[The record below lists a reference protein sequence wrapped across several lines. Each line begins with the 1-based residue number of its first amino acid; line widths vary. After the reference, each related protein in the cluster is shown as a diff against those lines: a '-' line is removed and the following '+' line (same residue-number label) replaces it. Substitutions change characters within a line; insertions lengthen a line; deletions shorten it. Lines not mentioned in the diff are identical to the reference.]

1 MTLRVVVADDQA
13 LVRVG
18 FCGIIAATPG
28 FTVVGEA
35 GNGAEAVEA
44 ARRTSPDVILM
55 DVRMPV
61 MDGIEATRRITASS
75 DVRALILTTFDLD
88 EYVFAA
94 LRAGASGF
102 LLKDTLPADLLTAIR
117 VVAAGEALLAPSVT
131 RRLIGEFTR
140 TPPGTGPTLHTTA
153 QAGGTGSSCDRL
165 QRVLTERE
173 LEVLTMV
180 ARGMSNAEI
189 AEELTISPAT
199 AKTHV
204 AHLLTKLDAR
214 DRIQLVIIAY
224 QSGLVA
230 VLARGLVREVAPVVL
245 KDETDRGEHGEQQPD
260 QEEPPSDREAD
271 RGRGRGQAHEQR
283 PPAVR
288 AEEPDLSG
296 ALLDLGVVVVFGAP
310 RQAAPGEQHVEADEH
325 GETDGERERHGPGRL
340 LRDVPVHDV
349 GTAEEE
355 PAP

>member
-1 MTLRVVVADDQA
+1 MTEASAGPLRVVVADDQA

-28 FTVVGEA
+28 FAVVGEA
-35 GNGAEAVEA
+35 GNGVEAVEA
-44 ARRTSPDVILM
+44 ARRAGPDVILM

-61 MDGIEATRRITASS
+61 MDGIEATRQITRDT

-117 VVAAGEALLAPSVT
+117 VVAAGDALLAPSVT
-131 RRLIGEFTR
+131 RRLIGEFAR
-140 TPPGTGPTLHTTA
+140 TSPA
-153 QAGGTGSSCDRL
+153 AGGPAGDGGAACDSAVRPAVGVQRGGSGRPGAGRIA
-165 QRVLTERE
+165 QVLTDRE
-173 LEVLTMV
+173 QEVLAMV
-180 ARGMSNAEI
+180 ARGLSNAEI

-224 QSGLVA
+224 QSGLCHYGGA
-230 VLARGLVREVAPVVL
+230 VP
-245 KDETDRGEHGEQQPD
+245 
-260 QEEPPSDREAD
+260 
-271 RGRGRGQAHEQR
+271 
-283 PPAVR
+283 
-288 AEEPDLSG
+288 
-296 ALLDLGVVVVFGAP
+296 
-310 RQAAPGEQHVEADEH
+310 
-325 GETDGERERHGPGRL
+325 
-340 LRDVPVHDV
+340 
-349 GTAEEE
+349 
-355 PAP
+355 